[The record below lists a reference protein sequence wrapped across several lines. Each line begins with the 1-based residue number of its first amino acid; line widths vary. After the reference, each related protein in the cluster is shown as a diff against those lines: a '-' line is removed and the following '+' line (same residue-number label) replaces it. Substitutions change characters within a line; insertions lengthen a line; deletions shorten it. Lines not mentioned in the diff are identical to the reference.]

1 MATIVIARYRAFSR
15 DGRGKEREGKLQ
27 MELTR
32 RQVIKLGSV
41 AGMGIFL
48 AACGGGNGGS
58 SEGGE
63 AAASGDVK
71 ELTFEPGKLT
81 VATGNPAWE
90 PWVMNDD
97 PESGEGFEAALIY
110 ALAEKMGFAAD
121 EVVWTRTEF
130 DEAFA
135 PGEHEWDLNI
145 QQVSIN
151 EDRKKAIDF
160 SPAYFRP
167 TQSIIVKADSP
178 YASATTCADF
188 KDAVFAV
195 MMGTTAIDY
204 VKDIIK
210 GGSDEGID
218 IFNNNSDAVAAV
230 DNGQADAL
238 VTDTPQCVYMVESE
252 QLSNG
257 TVVGQIPGT
266 EDPDGLGITLA
277 KDSPLTPF
285 VTDAMNAILDDGTV
299 QGLIDQWLKAYTS
312 DIPTLA

>member
-1 MATIVIARYRAFSR
+1 ML
-15 DGRGKEREGKLQ
+15 KLS
-27 MELTR
+27 TAA
-32 RQVIKLGSV
+32 LGTAAL
-41 AGMGIFL
+41 AG
-48 AACGGGNGGS
+48 CGGS
-58 SEGGE
+58 SDGAATDEG
-63 AAASGDVK
+63 AADDVK
-71 ELTFEPGKLT
+71 QLTFEPGKLT

-110 ALAEKMGFAAD
+110 ALAEQMGFAKED
-121 EVVWTRTEF
+121 VVWVRTEF

-135 PGEHEWDLNI
+135 PGDHEWDMNI

-167 TQSIIVKADSP
+167 TQSIIVKKDSK
-178 YASATTCADF
+178 YAEATTCADF
-188 KDAVFAV
+188 ADAVFAV
-195 MMGTTAIDY
+195 MMGTTAPDY

-277 KDSPLTPF
+277 KDSALTPF
-285 VTDAMNAILDDGTV
+285 VTDAMNAILSDGTV
-299 QGLIDQWLKAYTS
+299 DGLIKQWLASYTT

>member
-1 MATIVIARYRAFSR
+1 MLKIAAGAGALTLAGCGTSGDDTAT
-15 DGRGKEREGKLQ
+15 D
-27 MELTR
+27 
-32 RQVIKLGSV
+32 
-41 AGMGIFL
+41 
-48 AACGGGNGGS
+48 AAPA
-58 SEGGE
+58 E
-63 AAASGDVK
+63 ATGDVK

-97 PESGEGFEAALIY
+97 PESGEGFEAAVIY
-110 ALAEKMGFAAD
+110 ALAEKMGFAKED
-121 EVVWTRTEF
+121 VVWTRTEF

-135 PGEHEWDLNI
+135 PGQHDWDLNI

-167 TQSIIVKADSP
+167 TQAVIVKKDSK
-178 YASATTCADF
+178 YASATSCAEL

-230 DNGQADAL
+230 DNGQADCL

-252 QLSNG
+252 QLKDG
-257 TVVGQIPGT
+257 VVMGQIPGT

-299 QGLIDQWLKAYTS
+299 DGLIEQWLASYTT

>member
-1 MATIVIARYRAFSR
+1 MDFVIS
-15 DGRGKEREGKLQ
+15 
-27 MELTR
+27 R
-32 RQVIKLGSV
+32 RQMLKLSAVLGTAAL
-41 AGMGIFL
+41 AG
-48 AACGGGNGGS
+48 CGGS
-58 SEGGE
+58 SEE
-63 AAASGDVK
+63 AAAPADDAAASGDVK
-71 ELTFEPGKLT
+71 DLTFEPGKLT

-97 PESGEGFEAALIY
+97 PESGEGFEAAVIY
-110 ALAEKMGFAAD
+110 ALAEQMGFAKED
-121 EVVWTRTEF
+121 VVWVRTEF
-130 DEAFA
+130 DEACA
-135 PGEHEWDLNI
+135 PGDHEWDLNI

-151 EDRKKAIDF
+151 EDRKKAVDF

-167 TQSIIVKADSP
+167 TQSIIVKKDSKF
-178 YASATTCADF
+178 ASATTCADL

-210 GGSDEGID
+210 DGSDEGID

-230 DNGQADAL
+230 DNGQADVL

-266 EDPDGLGITLA
+266 EDPDGLGITLV

-299 QGLIDQWLKAYTS
+299 DGLIEQWLGAYTT

>member
-1 MATIVIARYRAFSR
+1 MDFVIS
-15 DGRGKEREGKLQ
+15 
-27 MELTR
+27 R
-32 RQVIKLGSV
+32 RQMLKLSAVLGTAAL
-41 AGMGIFL
+41 AG
-48 AACGGGNGGS
+48 CGGS
-58 SEGGE
+58 SEE
-63 AAASGDVK
+63 AAAPADDAAASSDVK
-71 ELTFEPGKLT
+71 DLTFEPGKLT

-97 PESGEGFEAALIY
+97 PESGEGFEAAVIY
-110 ALAEKMGFAAD
+110 ALAEQMGFAKED
-121 EVVWTRTEF
+121 VVWVRTEF
-130 DEAFA
+130 DEACA
-135 PGEHEWDLNI
+135 PGDHEWDLNI

-151 EDRKKAIDF
+151 EDRKKAVDF

-167 TQSIIVKADSP
+167 TQAVIAKKDSK
-178 YASATTCADF
+178 YATAAACADL
-188 KDAVFAV
+188 KDATFAV

-210 GGSDEGID
+210 DGSDEGID

-230 DNGQADAL
+230 DNGQADVL

-266 EDPDGLGITLA
+266 EDPDGLGITLV

-285 VTDAMNAILDDGTV
+285 VADAMNAILDDGTV
-299 QGLIDQWLKAYTS
+299 DGLIEQWLGAYTT

>member
-1 MATIVIARYRAFSR
+1 M
-15 DGRGKEREGKLQ
+15 
-27 MELTR
+27 
-32 RQVIKLGSV
+32 LGLST
-41 AGMGIFL
+41 AAALSLGL
-48 AACGGGNGGS
+48 AACGGASNN
-58 SEGGE
+58 
-63 AAASGDVK
+63 APADTDAASGDVK
-71 ELTFEPGKLT
+71 DLTFEPGKLT
-81 VATGNPAWE
+81 VATGEPAWT

-97 PESGEGFEAALIY
+97 PESGEGFEAAVIY
-110 ALAEKMGFAAD
+110 ALAEKMGFAKED
-121 EVVWTRTEF
+121 VVWTRTEF

-135 PGEHEWDLNI
+135 PGQHDWDLNI

-167 TQSIIVKADSP
+167 TQAVIVKKDSK
-178 YASATTCADF
+178 YASATSCAEL

-230 DNGQADAL
+230 DNGQADCL

-252 QLSNG
+252 QLKDG
-257 TVVGQIPGT
+257 VVMGQIPGT

-299 QGLIDQWLKAYTS
+299 DGLIEQWLASYTT

>member
-1 MATIVIARYRAFSR
+1 MDLFVSRRQMLKLSAATIA
-15 DGRGKEREGKLQ
+15 
-27 MELTR
+27 T
-32 RQVIKLGSV
+32 
-41 AGMGIFL
+41 AGLVG
-48 AACGGGNGGS
+48 CGGS
-58 SEGGE
+58 SSDGANGG
-63 AAASGDVK
+63 ASSDKTNAASGDVK
-71 ELTFEPGKLT
+71 ELTYEPGKLT

-97 PESGEGFEAALIY
+97 PESGEGFEAAIIY
-110 ALAEKMGFAAD
+110 ALAEKMGFAKED
-121 EVVWTRTEF
+121 VVWTRTEF

-167 TQSIIVKADSP
+167 TQSIIVKKDSK

-188 KDAVFAV
+188 KDATFAV

-252 QLSNG
+252 QLSDG
-257 TVVGQIPGT
+257 AVVGQIPGT

-299 QGLIDQWLKAYTS
+299 DGLIAEWLAAYTT
-312 DIPTLA
+312 DIPTLAE